1 MRILIV
7 DDDPATRHCLVRVL
21 QDCGQADTAENGEQ
35 ALERFAAALDEGSP
49 YGLVCLDINMPR
61 LDGQEA
67 LKRMRELEG
76 ARAVAPGAECKV
88 VMTTA
93 LVDTGSVTTAF
104 FKGQAD
110 GYVRK
115 PLRMDELKSTL
126 RGLGVPLA

>member
-7 DDDPATRHCLVRVL
+7 DDDPATLHCLVRVL
-21 QDCGQADTAENGEQ
+21 KDCGQADTAENGEE
-35 ALERFAAALDEGSP
+35 ALERFTAALDEARP

-67 LKRMRELEG
+67 LQRIRELED

-93 LVDTGSVTTAF
+93 LADASNVTTAF
-104 FKGQAD
+104 FRGQAD
-110 GYVRK
+110 GYLQK
-115 PLRMDELKSTL
+115 PLDIEALKATL
-126 RGLGVPLA
+126 RGLGVHLA

>member
-21 QDCGQADTAENGEQ
+21 ETSGPADTAEDGEQ
-35 ALERFAAALDEGSP
+35 ALERFASALDEGRP
-49 YGLVCLDINMPR
+49 YELICLDINMPR

-67 LKRMRELEG
+67 LRRIRELEG
-76 ARAVAPGAECKV
+76 ARGVAPGSECKV

-93 LVDTGSVTTAF
+93 LADAGNVTTAF
-104 FKGQAD
+104 FLGQAD

-115 PLRMDELKSTL
+115 PLRLDELKSTL